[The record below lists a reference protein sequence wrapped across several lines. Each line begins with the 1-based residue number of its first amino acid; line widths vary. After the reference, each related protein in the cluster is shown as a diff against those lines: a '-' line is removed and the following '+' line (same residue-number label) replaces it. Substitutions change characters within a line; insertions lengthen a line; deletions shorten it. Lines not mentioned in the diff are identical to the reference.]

1 METTTIDIY
10 GDESLADP
18 YPVLA
23 QLRGQGS
30 VVWMEP
36 HQAFVLTRYQACR
49 DALRNWQVFASGNG
63 VMMNDPMNAVTG
75 GSLML
80 CTDGEQ
86 HRALRSVVAAPLNVK
101 GVEEVRPLIEN
112 EANELVDR
120 LLAQGTFDAV
130 SEFAQH
136 LPLTIVSQ
144 LVGIPEE
151 ARERMLAWAS
161 ATFNSIGPMN
171 QRLVESIPQLMEM
184 SEFNTAH
191 FTRES
196 ACPGSWAARLW
207 QAVDRGEL
215 AEHEPS
221 IQLSN
226 YTGPSLDT
234 TINATSNMIWLFAQH
249 PEQWALLRSKP
260 ELIGNAID
268 EVLRLESPVQG
279 FARSTTEA
287 VEVDGTTIAAG
298 SRVLVSYAS
307 ANRDERHFES
317 PTAFD
322 IERANAGDHLGLGHG
337 RHVCPGGHLA
347 KLEMRSLLNA
357 LLPKVA
363 GFELLES
370 SLQLNNTMR
379 GLATCTVRVL
389 SSTP

>member
-171 QRLVESIPQLMEM
+171 QRLVESIP
-184 SEFNTAH
+184 
-191 FTRES
+191 
-196 ACPGSWAARLW
+196 
-207 QAVDRGEL
+207 
-215 AEHEPS
+215 
-221 IQLSN
+221 
-226 YTGPSLDT
+226 
-234 TINATSNMIWLFAQH
+234 
-249 PEQWALLRSKP
+249 
-260 ELIGNAID
+260 
-268 EVLRLESPVQG
+268 
-279 FARSTTEA
+279 
-287 VEVDGTTIAAG
+287 
-298 SRVLVSYAS
+298 
-307 ANRDERHFES
+307 
-317 PTAFD
+317 
-322 IERANAGDHLGLGHG
+322 
-337 RHVCPGGHLA
+337 
-347 KLEMRSLLNA
+347 
-357 LLPKVA
+357 
-363 GFELLES
+363 
-370 SLQLNNTMR
+370 
-379 GLATCTVRVL
+379 
-389 SSTP
+389 